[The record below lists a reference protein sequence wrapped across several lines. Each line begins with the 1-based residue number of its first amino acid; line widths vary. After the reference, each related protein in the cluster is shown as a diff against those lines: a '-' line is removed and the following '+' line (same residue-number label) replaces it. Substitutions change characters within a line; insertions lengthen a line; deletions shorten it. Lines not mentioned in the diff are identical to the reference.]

1 MTNKMKKP
9 NKSPKIR
16 FGLIMLLLGYLVFLI
31 GIEPGIFGL
40 DRSPV
45 MGFVQIAVFLVGL
58 ALICL
63 GGYVCLNSLWNGMEK
78 TIAAEIGFRLVS
90 TGYVIAVI
98 SGMADV
104 FGFGT
109 HSFPNIPYFGPLQG
123 VGVLIAESII
133 VVGFILLIPL
143 LHIEQKSIH
152 DKESIVDAG

>member
-1 MTNKMKKP
+1 MTNKMKKH
-9 NKSPKIR
+9 NRSPKIR

-123 VGVLIAESII
+123 VGVIIAESII
-133 VVGFILLIPL
+133 VVGFILLIPIQ
-143 LHIEQKSIH
+143 HIEQKSIH
-152 DKESIVDAG
+152 DQESIVDAG